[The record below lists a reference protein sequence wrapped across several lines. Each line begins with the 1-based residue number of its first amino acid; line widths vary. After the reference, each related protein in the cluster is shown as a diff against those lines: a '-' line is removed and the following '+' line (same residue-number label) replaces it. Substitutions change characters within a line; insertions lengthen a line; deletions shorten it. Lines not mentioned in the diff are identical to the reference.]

1 MAFLATIKSR
11 MISSI
16 VLTVLLIVSALGL
29 TLNGVRSIN
38 NSFEQYLQVNQVRM
52 SALNTM
58 YGEGLLAGIAARN
71 KVFNPS
77 LKMAEGV
84 VAKANELFTESLQTI
99 RQSDSC
105 LSGNN
110 SSEIRTIERQW
121 GTVVETR
128 QRVLILA
135 EQGQGEEAAKLL
147 ADIENPAWREIRI
160 AIDSMLKR
168 ERELAETAKE
178 HAQNVTTK
186 TYATGLVI
194 GILAIL
200 AVTLINFLITRSI
213 LARIEETREHLRDL
227 SEGDGDLTKRLDVTG
242 NDEVTDMAVRV
253 NMFIEKV
260 QTLVTGVRDST
271 LQLAAAAEEVAN
283 ITSQS
288 EHAIRTQRA
297 ETEQVATAM
306 NEMTA
311 TVQNVAENALDASS
325 AARDADEE
333 ARRGNRTV
341 VDTKQAIT
349 DLAERVQ
356 VAVTSMDQV
365 NDSSDRISGIL
376 EVIDGIAEQTNLLA
390 LNAAIE
396 AARAGEQGRGFSVV
410 ADEVRN
416 LAHRTQQA
424 TQQVS
429 TMINELHAATQS
441 VTGVMTQSR
450 DQAQT
455 TVTLAEQA
463 QQTLHLITEAVTRIN
478 DMNTSIANAA
488 EEQSVVADEIN
499 RNVTGINDASEQ
511 VSSGAE
517 QTTIATAE
525 LARLAEGLR
534 QQVGQFKLER

>member
-1 MAFLATIKSR
+1 MFLATIKSR

-16 VLTVLLIVSALGL
+16 VLTILLVVLALGF
-29 TLNGVRSIN
+29 TLNGVRSIHS
-38 NSFEQYLQVNQVRM
+38 SFEQYLQVNQVRM
-52 SALNTM
+52 NALNTM
-58 YGEGLLAGIAARN
+58 YGEGLLAGLAARN
-71 KVFNPS
+71 KIFNPS
-77 LKMAEGV
+77 LTMPTEV
-84 VAKANELFTESLQTI
+84 ITKANELFNESLAVMRQTSI
-99 RQSDSC
+99 DVD
-105 LSGNN
+105 NTAAFK
-110 SSEIRTIERQW
+110 TIEEYW
-121 GTVVETR
+121 TTVVQTR
-128 QRVLILA
+128 LQVLELSN
-135 EQGQGEEAAKLL
+135 QGKGEEAARLL
-147 ADIENPAWREIRI
+147 ADIENPAWREIRV
-160 AIDSMLKR
+160 AIDSMLGK
-168 ERELAETAKE
+168 ERAQAEIAKE
-178 HAQNVTTK
+178 YAQNVTTQ
-186 TYATGLVI
+186 TYATGVVI
-194 GILAIL
+194 GALAIL
-200 AVTLINFLITRSI
+200 AVALINFFITRSV
-213 LARIEETREHLRDL
+213 LMRLQTTREHLHDL
-227 SEGDGDLTKRLDVTG
+227 AVDDADLTWRLDVSG
-242 NDEVTDMAVRV
+242 RDEIAGMSVAI
-253 NMFIEKV
+253 NLFIERV
-260 QTLVTGVRDST
+260 QSILIEVRDST

-283 ITSQS
+283 ITSDS
-288 EHAIRTQRA
+288 EGAIQNQRA

-311 TVQNVAENALDASS
+311 TVQNVAENALQASA

-333 ARRGNRTV
+333 ARRGNRIV

-349 DLAERVQ
+349 NLAERVQ
-356 VAVTSMDQV
+356 FAVTSMDQV

-429 TMINELHAATQS
+429 TMISELHTATQS

-455 TVTLAEQA
+455 TVALAEQA
-463 QQTLHLITEAVTRIN
+463 QQVLELITQAVTEIN

-499 RNVTGINDASEQ
+499 RNVTGISDASEQ
-511 VSSGAE
+511 VSAGAE

-525 LARLAEGLR
+525 LAKLGEQLR
-534 QQVGQFKLER
+534 QQVAYFKLE

>member
-1 MAFLATIKSR
+1 MVFLATIKSR

-16 VLTVLLIVSALGL
+16 VLTILLVVLALGF
-29 TLNGVRSIN
+29 TLNGVRSIHS
-38 NSFEQYLQVNQVRM
+38 SFEQYLQVNQVRM
-52 SALNTM
+52 NALNTM
-58 YGEGLLAGIAARN
+58 YGEGLLAGLAARN
-71 KVFNPS
+71 KIFNPS
-77 LKMAEGV
+77 LTMPTEV
-84 VAKANELFTESLQTI
+84 ITKANELFNESLAVMRQTSI
-99 RQSDSC
+99 DVD
-105 LSGNN
+105 NTAAFK
-110 SSEIRTIERQW
+110 TIEEYW
-121 GTVVETR
+121 TTVVQTR
-128 QRVLILA
+128 LQVLELSN
-135 EQGQGEEAAKLL
+135 QGKGEEAARLL
-147 ADIENPAWREIRI
+147 ADIENPAWREIRV
-160 AIDSMLKR
+160 AIDSMLGK
-168 ERELAETAKE
+168 ERAQAEIAKE
-178 HAQNVTTK
+178 YAQNVTTQ
-186 TYATGLVI
+186 TYATGVVI
-194 GILAIL
+194 GALAIL
-200 AVTLINFLITRSI
+200 AVALINFFITRSV
-213 LARIEETREHLRDL
+213 LMRLQTTREHLHDL
-227 SEGDGDLTKRLDVTG
+227 AVDDADLTWRLDVSG
-242 NDEVTDMAVRV
+242 RDEIAGMSVAI
-253 NMFIEKV
+253 NLFIERV
-260 QTLVTGVRDST
+260 QSILIEVRDST

-283 ITSQS
+283 ITSDS
-288 EHAIRTQRA
+288 EGAIQNQRA

-311 TVQNVAENALDASS
+311 TVQNVAENALQASA

-333 ARRGNRTV
+333 ARRGNRIV

-349 DLAERVQ
+349 NLAERVQ
-356 VAVTSMDQV
+356 FAVTSMDQV

-429 TMINELHAATQS
+429 TMISELHTATQS

-455 TVTLAEQA
+455 TVALAEQA
-463 QQTLHLITEAVTRIN
+463 QQVLELITQAVTEIN

-499 RNVTGINDASEQ
+499 RNVTGISDASEQ
-511 VSSGAE
+511 VSAGAE

-525 LARLAEGLR
+525 LAKLGEQLR
-534 QQVGQFKLER
+534 QQVAYFKLE

>member
-16 VLTVLLIVSALGL
+16 ILTVLLIMLALGF
-29 TLNGVRSIN
+29 TLNGVRSIS

-52 SALNTM
+52 GALNTM
-58 YGEGLLAGIAARN
+58 YGEGLLAGVAARN
-71 KVFNPS
+71 KIFNPN
-77 LKMAEGV
+77 LQMTAGV
-84 VAKANELFTESLQTI
+84 VAKANELFNDAFVTI
-99 RQSDSC
+99 RET
-105 LSGNN
+105 GVGINN
-110 SSEIRTIERQW
+110 STEINTIEKQW
-121 GTVVETR
+121 GTVVQAR
-128 QRVLILA
+128 QRVLELS
-135 EQGQGEEAAKLL
+135 EQGKGEEAAKLL
-147 ADIENPAWREIRI
+147 ADIENPAWRDIRL
-160 AIDSMLKR
+160 AIDSMLQR
-168 ERELAETAKE
+168 ERELAEVAKE
-178 HAQNVTTK
+178 KAQNVTNN
-186 TYATGLVI
+186 TYAMGLII
-194 GILAIL
+194 GVLAIL
-200 AVTLINFLITRSI
+200 AAVFINFYITRSI
-213 LARIEETREHLRDL
+213 LVRIQTTREHLHDL
-227 SEGDGDLTKRLDVTG
+227 AVDDSDLTWRLDVS
-242 NDEVTDMAVRV
+242 NHDEVTDMSVAI
-253 NMFIEKV
+253 NMFIERV
-260 QTLVTGVRDST
+260 QSIIIEVRDST
-271 LQLAAAAEEVAN
+271 LQLAAAAEQVAN

-288 EHAIRTQRA
+288 EHAIQTQRD

-311 TVQNVAENALDASS
+311 TVQNVAQNALLASS
-325 AARDADEE
+325 AAREADEE
-333 ARRGNRTV
+333 ARRGNRIV
-341 VDTKQAIT
+341 VDTKQAISN
-349 DLAERVQ
+349 LAERVQ

-429 TMINELHAATQS
+429 TMITELHTATQS

-455 TVTLAEQA
+455 TVALAEEA
-463 QQTLHLITEAVTRIN
+463 QQVLELITKAVTEIN

-499 RNVTGINDASEQ
+499 RNVTGISDASEQ
-511 VSSGAE
+511 VSAGAE

-525 LARLAEGLR
+525 LAKLGEQLR
-534 QQVGQFKLER
+534 QQVAYFKLE

>member
-1 MAFLATIKSR
+1 MFLATIKSR

-16 VLTVLLIVSALGL
+16 VLTILLVVLALGF
-29 TLNGVRSIN
+29 TLNGVRSIH

-52 SALNTM
+52 NALNTM
-58 YGEGLLAGIAARN
+58 YGEGLLAGLAARN
-71 KVFNPS
+71 KIFNPS
-77 LKMAEGV
+77 LTMPTEV
-84 VAKANELFTESLQTI
+84 ITKANELFNESLAVMRQTSI
-99 RQSDSC
+99 DVD
-105 LSGNN
+105 NTAAFK
-110 SSEIRTIERQW
+110 TIEEYW
-121 GTVVETR
+121 TTVVQTR
-128 QRVLILA
+128 LQVLELSN
-135 EQGQGEEAAKLL
+135 QGKGEEAARLL
-147 ADIENPAWREIRI
+147 ADIENPAWREIRV
-160 AIDSMLKR
+160 AIDGMLDK
-168 ERELAETAKE
+168 ERAQAEIAKE
-178 HAQNVTTK
+178 YAQNVTTQ
-186 TYATGLVI
+186 TYATGVVI
-194 GILAIL
+194 GVLAIL
-200 AVTLINFLITRSI
+200 AVALINFFITRSV
-213 LARIEETREHLRDL
+213 LVRLQTTREHLHDL
-227 SEGDGDLTKRLDVTG
+227 AVDDADLTWRLDVSG
-242 NDEVTDMAVRV
+242 RDEIAGMSVAI
-253 NMFIEKV
+253 NLFIERV
-260 QTLVTGVRDST
+260 QSILIEVRDST

-283 ITSQS
+283 ITSDS
-288 EHAIRTQRA
+288 EGAIQNQRA

-311 TVQNVAENALDASS
+311 TVQNVAENALQASA

-333 ARRGNRTV
+333 ARRGNRIV

-349 DLAERVQ
+349 NLAERVQ
-356 VAVTSMDQV
+356 FAVTSMDQV

-429 TMINELHAATQS
+429 TMISELHTATQS

-455 TVTLAEQA
+455 TVALAEQA
-463 QQTLHLITEAVTRIN
+463 QQVLELITQAVTEIN

-499 RNVTGINDASEQ
+499 RNVTGISDASEQ
-511 VSSGAE
+511 VSAGAE

-525 LARLAEGLR
+525 LAKLGEQLR
-534 QQVGQFKLER
+534 QQVAYFKLE

>member
-16 VLTVLLIVSALGL
+16 VLTVLLIMLALGL

-52 SALNTM
+52 AALNTM

-71 KVFNPS
+71 KIFNPS
-77 LKMAEGV
+77 LQMTAGV
-84 VAKANELFTESLQTI
+84 VEKANELFNDAFTTI
-99 RQSDSC
+99 RQTDA
-105 LSGNN
+105 GTNN
-110 SSEIRTIERQW
+110 SSEIKTIEQQW
-121 GTVVETR
+121 TTVVR
-128 QRVLILA
+128 SRKQVLELS
-135 EQGQGEEAAKLL
+135 EQGKGEEAATLL
-147 ADIENPAWREIRI
+147 ADIENPAWRDIRL

-168 ERELAETAKE
+168 ERELAEKAKE
-178 HAQNVTTK
+178 HAQSVTTS
-186 TYATGLVI
+186 TYAKGVAI
-194 GILAIL
+194 GVLAIFT
-200 AVTLINFLITRSI
+200 AVFINFFITRSI
-213 LARIEETREHLRDL
+213 LTRIQTTREHLHDL
-227 SEGDGDLTKRLDVTG
+227 SVDDADLTWRLDVSSR
-242 NDEVTDMAVRV
+242 DEITDMSMAI
-253 NMFIEKV
+253 NMFIARVQKV
-260 QTLVTGVRDST
+260 IIEVRDST
-271 LQLAAAAEEVAN
+271 LQLAAAAEQVAN
-283 ITSQS
+283 ITSDS
-288 EHAIRTQRA
+288 EHAIQTQRA

-311 TVQNVAENALDASS
+311 TVQNVAENALLASS
-325 AARDADEE
+325 AARDANDE
-333 ARRGNRTV
+333 ALRGNEIV
-341 VDTKQAIT
+341 LDTKQAISN
-349 DLAERVQ
+349 LAERVQ

-429 TMINELHAATQS
+429 TMITELHTATQS

-455 TVTLAEQA
+455 TVALAEQA
-463 QQTLHLITEAVTRIN
+463 QQVLELITKAVTEIN

-499 RNVTGINDASEQ
+499 RNVTAISDASEQ
-511 VSSGAE
+511 VSAGAE

-525 LARLAEGLR
+525 LAKLGEQLR
-534 QQVGQFKLER
+534 QQVTYFKLE

>member
-1 MAFLATIKSR
+1 MVFLATIKSR

-16 VLTVLLIVSALGL
+16 VLTILLVVLALGF
-29 TLNGVRSIN
+29 TLNGVRSIH

-52 SALNTM
+52 NALNTM
-58 YGEGLLAGIAARN
+58 YGEGLLAGLAARN
-71 KVFNPS
+71 KIFNPS
-77 LKMAEGV
+77 LTMPTEV
-84 VAKANELFTESLQTI
+84 ITKANELFNESLAVMRQTSI
-99 RQSDSC
+99 DVD
-105 LSGNN
+105 NTAAFK
-110 SSEIRTIERQW
+110 TIEEYW
-121 GTVVETR
+121 TTVVQTR
-128 QRVLILA
+128 LQVLELSN
-135 EQGQGEEAAKLL
+135 QGKGEEAARLL
-147 ADIENPAWREIRI
+147 ADIENPAWREIRV
-160 AIDSMLKR
+160 AIDGMLDK
-168 ERELAETAKE
+168 ERAQAEIAKE
-178 HAQNVTTK
+178 YAQNVTTQ
-186 TYATGLVI
+186 TYATGVVI
-194 GILAIL
+194 GVLAIL
-200 AVTLINFLITRSI
+200 AVALINFFITRSV
-213 LARIEETREHLRDL
+213 LVRLQTTREHLHDL
-227 SEGDGDLTKRLDVTG
+227 AVDDADLTWRLDVSG
-242 NDEVTDMAVRV
+242 RDEIAGMSVAI
-253 NMFIEKV
+253 NLFIERV
-260 QTLVTGVRDST
+260 QSILIEVRDST

-283 ITSQS
+283 ITSDS
-288 EHAIRTQRA
+288 EGAIQNQRA

-311 TVQNVAENALDASS
+311 TVQNVAENALQASA

-333 ARRGNRTV
+333 ARRGNRIV

-349 DLAERVQ
+349 NLAERVQ
-356 VAVTSMDQV
+356 FAVTSMDQV

-429 TMINELHAATQS
+429 TMISELHTATQS

-455 TVTLAEQA
+455 TVALAEQA
-463 QQTLHLITEAVTRIN
+463 QQVLELITQAVTEIN

-499 RNVTGINDASEQ
+499 RNVTGISDASEQ
-511 VSSGAE
+511 VSAGAE

-525 LARLAEGLR
+525 LAKLGEQLR
-534 QQVGQFKLER
+534 QQVAYFKLE

>member
-16 VLTVLLIVSALGL
+16 VLTVLLIMLALGL

-52 SALNTM
+52 AALNTM

-71 KVFNPS
+71 KIFNPS
-77 LKMAEGV
+77 LQMTAGV
-84 VAKANELFTESLQTI
+84 VEKANELFNDAFTTI
-99 RQSDSC
+99 RQTDA
-105 LSGNN
+105 GTNN
-110 SSEIRTIERQW
+110 SSEIKTIEQQW
-121 GTVVETR
+121 TTVVR
-128 QRVLILA
+128 SRKQVLELS
-135 EQGQGEEAAKLL
+135 EQGKGEEAATLL
-147 ADIENPAWREIRI
+147 ADIENPAWRDIRL

-168 ERELAETAKE
+168 ERELAEKAKE
-178 HAQNVTTK
+178 HAQSVTTS
-186 TYATGLVI
+186 TYAKGVAI
-194 GILAIL
+194 GVLAIFT
-200 AVTLINFLITRSI
+200 AVFINFFITRSI
-213 LARIEETREHLRDL
+213 LTRIQTTREHLHDL
-227 SEGDGDLTKRLDVTG
+227 SVDDADLTWRLDVSSR
-242 NDEVTDMAVRV
+242 DEITDMSMAI
-253 NMFIEKV
+253 NMFIARV
-260 QTLVTGVRDST
+260 QKIIIEVRDST
-271 LQLAAAAEEVAN
+271 LQLAAAAEQVAN
-283 ITSQS
+283 ITSDS
-288 EHAIRTQRA
+288 EHAIQTQRA

-311 TVQNVAENALDASS
+311 TVQNVAENALLASS
-325 AARDADEE
+325 AARDANDE
-333 ARRGNRTV
+333 ALRGNKIV
-341 VDTKQAIT
+341 LDTKQAISN
-349 DLAERVQ
+349 LAERVQ

-429 TMINELHAATQS
+429 TMITELHTATQS

-455 TVTLAEQA
+455 TVDLAEQA
-463 QQTLHLITEAVTRIN
+463 QQVLELITNAVTEIN

-499 RNVTGINDASEQ
+499 RNVTAISDASEQ
-511 VSSGAE
+511 VSAGAE

-525 LARLAEGLR
+525 LAKLGEQLR
-534 QQVGQFKLER
+534 QQVTYFKLE

>member
-16 VLTVLLIVSALGL
+16 ILTVLLIMLALGF
-29 TLNGVRSIN
+29 TLNGVRSIS

-52 SALNTM
+52 GALNTM
-58 YGEGLLAGIAARN
+58 YGEGLLAGVAARN
-71 KVFNPS
+71 KIFNPN
-77 LKMAEGV
+77 LQMTAGV
-84 VAKANELFTESLQTI
+84 VAKANELFNDAFVTI
-99 RQSDSC
+99 RET
-105 LSGNN
+105 GVGINN
-110 SSEIRTIERQW
+110 STEINTIEKQW
-121 GTVVETR
+121 GTVVQAR
-128 QRVLILA
+128 QRVLELS
-135 EQGQGEEAAKLL
+135 EQGKGEEAAKLL
-147 ADIENPAWREIRI
+147 ADIENPAWRDIRL
-160 AIDSMLKR
+160 AIDSMLQR
-168 ERELAETAKE
+168 ERELAEVAKE
-178 HAQNVTTK
+178 KAQNVTTN
-186 TYATGLVI
+186 TYAMGLII
-194 GILAIL
+194 GVLAIL
-200 AVTLINFLITRSI
+200 AAVFINFYITRSI
-213 LARIEETREHLRDL
+213 LVRIQTTREHLHDL
-227 SEGDGDLTKRLDVTG
+227 AVDDADLTWRLDVS
-242 NDEVTDMAVRV
+242 NHDEVTDMSVAI
-253 NMFIEKV
+253 NMFIERV
-260 QTLVTGVRDST
+260 QSIIIEVRDST
-271 LQLAAAAEEVAN
+271 LQLAAAAEQVAN

-288 EHAIRTQRA
+288 EHAIQTQRD

-311 TVQNVAENALDASS
+311 TVQNVAQNALLASS
-325 AARDADEE
+325 AAREADEE
-333 ARRGNRTV
+333 ARRGNRIV
-341 VDTKQAIT
+341 VDTKQAISN
-349 DLAERVQ
+349 LAERVQ

-429 TMINELHAATQS
+429 TMITELHTATQS

-455 TVTLAEQA
+455 TVALAEEA
-463 QQTLHLITEAVTRIN
+463 QQVLELITKAVTEIN

-499 RNVTGINDASEQ
+499 RNVTGISDASEQ
-511 VSSGAE
+511 VSAGAE

-525 LARLAEGLR
+525 LAKLGEQLR
-534 QQVGQFKLER
+534 QQVAYFKLE

>member
-16 VLTVLLIVSALGL
+16 ILTVLLIMLALGF
-29 TLNGVRSIN
+29 TLNGVRSIS

-52 SALNTM
+52 GALNTM
-58 YGEGLLAGIAARN
+58 YGEGLLAGVAARN
-71 KVFNPS
+71 KIFNPN
-77 LKMAEGV
+77 LQMTAGV
-84 VAKANELFTESLQTI
+84 VAKANELFNDAFVTI
-99 RQSDSC
+99 RET
-105 LSGNN
+105 GVGINN
-110 SSEIRTIERQW
+110 STEINTIEKQW
-121 GTVVETR
+121 GTVVQAR
-128 QRVLILA
+128 HRVLELS
-135 EQGQGEEAAKLL
+135 EQGKGEEAAKLL
-147 ADIENPAWREIRI
+147 ADIENPAWRDIRL
-160 AIDSMLKR
+160 AIDSMLQR
-168 ERELAETAKE
+168 ERELAEVAKE
-178 HAQNVTTK
+178 KAQNVTTN
-186 TYATGLVI
+186 TYAMGLII
-194 GILAIL
+194 GVLAIL
-200 AVTLINFLITRSI
+200 AAVFINFYITRSI
-213 LARIEETREHLRDL
+213 LVRIQTTREHLHDL
-227 SEGDGDLTKRLDVTG
+227 AVDDADLTWRLDVS
-242 NDEVTDMAVRV
+242 NHDEVTDMSVAI
-253 NMFIEKV
+253 NMFIERV
-260 QTLVTGVRDST
+260 QSIIIEVRDST
-271 LQLAAAAEEVAN
+271 LQLAAAAEQVAN

-288 EHAIRTQRA
+288 EHAIQTQRD

-311 TVQNVAENALDASS
+311 TVQNVAQNALLASS
-325 AARDADEE
+325 AAREADEE
-333 ARRGNRTV
+333 ARRGNRIV
-341 VDTKQAIT
+341 VDTKQAISN
-349 DLAERVQ
+349 LAERVQ

-429 TMINELHAATQS
+429 TMITELHTATQS

-455 TVTLAEQA
+455 TVALAEEA
-463 QQTLHLITEAVTRIN
+463 QQVLELITKAVTEIN

-499 RNVTGINDASEQ
+499 RNVTGISDASEQ
-511 VSSGAE
+511 VSAGAE

-525 LARLAEGLR
+525 LAKLGEQLR
-534 QQVGQFKLER
+534 QQVAYFKLE